1 MGSCSIPVA
10 AMPPQLGTRTSIS
23 GFSLLLLLCFFW
35 TVQSSRFL
43 SHVLFPLSVK
53 SHCRGDSDQL
63 LISVISKIVQW
74 PWDNDM
80 EGQKL
85 KLSGYSCGMPFSS
98 YIILEPHQSY
108 FKIHLFY
115 SVGLFLF
122 KSPVTSLPHTLRWN
136 VFSLSPGELWE
147 PQGTS
152 GEATLPQHFSKQL
165 HARKCALLKTHTL
178 VRKGT
183 GYHGALS
190 PAQNFLLCPPLHL
203 QLLIFLMRKGT
214 SSFCFYYSTEM
225 PIGITRILRFAKRS
239 DGFLS
244 SAYSASWQR
253 WTVS

>member
-1 MGSCSIPVA
+1 MSGEGKYRKEKVNEKGKESGKQLGVPFLALQIMGSCSIPVA

-35 TVQSSRFL
+35 TVQSSRLL

-85 KLSGYSCGMPFSS
+85 KLSGYSCGMPFFS

-136 VFSLSPGELWE
+136 LFPLPPGELWE

-152 GEATLPQHFSKQL
+152 GEATRPQHFSQ
-165 HARKCALLKTHTL
+165 AAAC
-178 VRKGT
+178 
-183 GYHGALS
+183 
-190 PAQNFLLCPPLHL
+190 
-203 QLLIFLMRKGT
+203 
-214 SSFCFYYSTEM
+214 
-225 PIGITRILRFAKRS
+225 
-239 DGFLS
+239 
-244 SAYSASWQR
+244 
-253 WTVS
+253 